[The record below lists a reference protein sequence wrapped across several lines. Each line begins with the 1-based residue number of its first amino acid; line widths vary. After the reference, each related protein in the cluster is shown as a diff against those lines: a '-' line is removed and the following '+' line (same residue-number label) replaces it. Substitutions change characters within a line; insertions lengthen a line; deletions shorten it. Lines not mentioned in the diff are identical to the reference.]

1 DATRPISDT
10 LARIETQ
17 MREFEAQRRQALG
30 GVEANLATLSRETAA
45 ISQAMRAPNSRG
57 RWGELTLRR
66 VAELSGMSPY
76 CDFTEQHTQD
86 GKRPD
91 MIVRLPGGRVLPV
104 DAKAPLS
111 GFLDAQAATDEP
123 QRRACFER
131 HAQHLARHVATLAS
145 REYWMQFD
153 SAPE

>member
-1 DATRPISDT
+1 VLALALGGTLATVWFRARAASLEAKAAIDAARPVSDT

-17 MREFEAQRRQALG
+17 MREFEAQRRQMLG
-30 GVEANLATLSRETAA
+30 GLEANLASLSRETGA
-45 ISQAMRAPNSRG
+45 ISQAMRAPNARG

-91 MIVRLPGGRVLPV
+91 MIVRLPGGRALPV
-104 DAKAPLS
+104 DAKAPL
-111 GFLDAQAATDEP
+111 
-123 QRRACFER
+123 
-131 HAQHLARHVATLAS
+131 
-145 REYWMQFD
+145 
-153 SAPE
+153 